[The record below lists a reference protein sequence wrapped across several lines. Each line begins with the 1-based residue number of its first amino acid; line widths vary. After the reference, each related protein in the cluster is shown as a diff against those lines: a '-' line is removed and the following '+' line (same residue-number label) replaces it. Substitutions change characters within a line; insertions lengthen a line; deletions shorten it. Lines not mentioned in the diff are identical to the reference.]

1 MFISIQELQE
11 HPIKYNEAYPPG
23 RIDYLTEGLQ
33 QIEPLSMRG
42 VAKLLVDEI
51 DLQGELSTTVELQ
64 CARCLEPLRQEV
76 AVKYDL
82 VYRPMSSIA
91 KAEEI
96 AVPRGEEEIG
106 YYQGDGLH
114 LEEVA
119 REQVLLSL
127 PMATVCQGGA
137 CRGLCPV
144 CGANRNR
151 ESCDCDKKAVDTR
164 WQGLLK

>member
-1 MFISIQELQE
+1 MFVSIEELQE
-11 HPIKYNEAYPPG
+11 HPVKYAESYPPG
-23 RIDYLTEGLQ
+23 RIDYLSEGLR
-33 QIEPLSMRG
+33 QIEPLRMQGRAG
-42 VAKLLVDEI
+42 LVVDEI
-51 DLQGELSTTVELQ
+51 DLRGELSTAVEVQ
-64 CARCLEPLRQEV
+64 CARCLEPLRQDV
-76 AVKYDL
+76 ALTYDL

-106 YYQGDGLH
+106 YYQGGGLQ

-127 PMATVCQGGA
+127 PMASICQGGA
-137 CRGLCPV
+137 CRGLCPA

-151 ESCDCDKKAVDTR
+151 ESCDCGQQAVDPR
-164 WQGLLK
+164 REGLLK